1 MKEVAL
7 DVVNLEELQPLA
19 RQKLDPMAYDY
30 IASGAENEWT
40 LRENKEAYRRI
51 KLRPRVLVDVSK
63 QDLSTE
69 VLGARV
75 KLPILL
81 APVAMHQLA
90 CLEGELA
97 TARAAGTLGVPYVL
111 STLSSYSLEDVA
123 QASSGP
129 RWFQLYCFKDR
140 EVTKTLVRR
149 AEQHGYDAL
158 VVTVDAPEVG
168 RREADIRNQVHLPPG
183 IVLKNLEGL
192 AMPDLPEALHTS
204 ALAAYAASMLDDTLT
219 WSSIDWLR
227 SITSLPI
234 VLKGIHTAQDAKLA
248 VEHGVAGIIVSN
260 HGGRQLDGVP
270 ATIEILPEVV
280 EAVGGQLE
288 ILVDGG
294 VQRGTDVL
302 KALAIGAQAVLIGR
316 PYIWGLALNGEA
328 GVKRV
333 LSMLKE
339 ELELAM
345 ALAGCPTIADIGR
358 DLVELSSA

>member
-1 MKEVAL
+1 MKEVAV
-7 DVVNLEELQPLA
+7 DVVNLDELQPLA

-30 IASGAENEWT
+30 IASGAEDEWT
-40 LRENKEAYRRI
+40 LRENKDAYRRI

-75 KLPILL
+75 ELPVML

-90 CLEGELA
+90 CPQGELA
-97 TARAAGTLGVPYVL
+97 SARAAGALGALLVL
-111 STLSSYSLEDVA
+111 STLSSCSLEEVA
-123 QASSGP
+123 QATSAP

-140 EVTKTLVRR
+140 EVTKTLVQR
-149 AEQHGYDAL
+149 AQANGYKAL
-158 VVTVDAPEVG
+158 VVTVDAPKLG
-168 RREADIRNQVHLPPG
+168 RREADIRNQFHLPPG
-183 IVLKNLEGL
+183 VVLKNLEGL
-192 AMPDLPEALHTS
+192 TVPDVPEELHAS
-204 ALAAYAASMLDDTLT
+204 ALAAYAASMLD
-219 WSSIDWLR
+219 SSLNWASIEWLR
-227 SITSLPI
+227 SLTSLPI
-234 VLKGIHTAQDAKLA
+234 VLKGIHTAQDAKLS

-294 VQRGTDVL
+294 VRRGTDVL
-302 KALAIGAQAVLIGR
+302 KALALGARAVLIGR

-339 ELELAM
+339 ELALAM
-345 ALAGCPTIADIGR
+345 ALAGCPTLADIR
-358 DLVELSSA
+358 RELVVLPSA